1 MIILECLTDAG
12 LAAVAAVGF
21 AAISRPTKRIAV
33 MAGLLA
39 AFGHMSR
46 FLLLQAHVGIAS
58 ASLWAG
64 LIISFCSMPIARRCH
79 TPAEMFVFPAL
90 LPMIPGMFAY
100 KAILATLQFL
110 NTAGTPEG
118 QKVLA
123 SFVYNGL
130 TAFFIMCALAIGAIL
145 PLLLFHREAPLG
157 RALHRLGGSNN
168 TPL

>member
-1 MIILECLTDAG
+1 M
-12 LAAVAAVGF
+12 
-21 AAISRPTKRIAV
+21 
-33 MAGLLA
+33 
-39 AFGHMSR
+39 
-46 FLLLQAHVGIAS
+46 GIAS
-58 ASLWAG
+58 ASLCAG

-110 NTAGTPEG
+110 NTAGTPQG
-118 QKVLA
+118 QTVLV
-123 SFVYNGL
+123 SVVYNGL

-157 RALHRLGGSNN
+157 RTLHKLSQGGSAD
-168 TPL
+168 

>member
-1 MIILECLTDAG
+1 MMLVDCLIDGA

-39 AFGHMSR
+39 AAGHMSR
-46 FLLLQAHVGIAS
+46 FLLLQASMGIAS
-58 ASLWAG
+58 ASLCAG

-100 KAILATLQFL
+100 KAILATLKFL
-110 NTAGTPEG
+110 NTAGTVQGEA
-118 QKVLA
+118 VLV
-123 SFVYNGL
+123 SVVYNGL

-157 RALHRLGGSNN
+157 RTLHRLSQTGK
-168 TPL
+168 TA